1 MLDDS
6 GPRVKLGPQLRRL
19 RDGTESA
26 IENQVALIGSEWRA
40 IVLLS
45 HGDASA
51 QGCEEASLGVPP
63 KRDDLDR
70 QRPMGAKNQRQLPL
84 IDDDDLPATGLGH
97 DFLV

>member
-6 GPRVKLGPQLRRL
+6 GPRVKLGRQLRRL

-26 IENQVALIGSEWRA
+26 IEDQIALIGPERRA

-51 QGCEEASLGVPP
+51 QRYKEVPLGVPP

-70 QRPMGAKNQRQLPL
+70 QRPVGAKNRR
-84 IDDDDLPATGLGH
+84 
-97 DFLV
+97 